1 MGVGV
6 AHCRSFRALP
16 SFKRVT
22 TIKDTKKVDK
32 FPVFHGF
39 HPIRGNL
46 ETQGKETGE
55 SPFFGPAACP

>member
-55 SPFFGPAACP
+55 SPF